1 MTYSLIKKAQAFM
14 SQLSNHLITW
24 LSQVWMSCMALVTGA
39 DEERAV
45 ASLRSLDM
53 RALDK
58 GSLENWM
65 AEIRDAIADAQ
76 RLQGKVSELINLHN
90 PLTAVS
96 DLSAPSNA
104 ATLLTD
110 TVDEAADSA
119 AFYELGEQVRRL
131 QSDVESLANQLMPP
145 TS

>member
-1 MTYSLIKKAQAFM
+1 M
-14 SQLSNHLITW
+14 
-24 LSQVWMSCMALVTGA
+24 VLVTSAGTNR
-39 DEERAV
+39 EL
-45 ASLRSLDM
+45 ASC

-76 RLQGKVSELINLHN
+76 RLQSKVSELINLHH
-90 PLTAVS
+90 PLAAVS
-96 DLSAPSNA
+96 DLAAPSNA

-110 TVDEAADSA
+110 AVDESAESA